1 MGHDAKQAATKSP
14 AKLGQTPK
22 KRSRSTAECSD
33 GDINKTPVKR
43 RRFSNSNPDKKN
55 TITSNNTEVQPE
67 TFGSGYNHQLTSFSA
82 FAEARAEDGEA
93 SSGFDATLAAS
104 KGSGEVEGTED
115 TPTFGNSQEKAE
127 IINGEEN
134 EAVLLKILVRWFEP
148 DNTGKLCAKGEV
160 ILRLLQSKYS
170 SSIRLV
176 VRGSSGQLVLLN
188 VWLDPVQCTASRR
201 RRDEKYVQLN
211 YIDAKGKM
219 CQYMLQLAI
228 SDVEPLCEHLK
239 AVLGTHV
246 SCPACHDIT

>member
-93 SSGFDATLAAS
+93 SS
-104 KGSGEVEGTED
+104 KGSERRNA
-115 TPTFGNSQEKAE
+115 PTNEELRKQGRYKTWAPSALNWQCPWGCGKAGDCGGRRK
-127 IINGEEN
+127 N
-134 EAVLLKILVRWFEP
+134 
-148 DNTGKLCAKGEV
+148 LC
-160 ILRLLQSKYS
+160 
-170 SSIRLV
+170 
-176 VRGSSGQLVLLN
+176 
-188 VWLDPVQCTASRR
+188 
-201 RRDEKYVQLN
+201 EKYG
-211 YIDAKGKM
+211 DG
-219 CQYMLQLAI
+219 
-228 SDVEPLCEHLK
+228 
-239 AVLGTHV
+239 GTHV
-246 SCPACHDIT
+246 DSRPTEAQLKQIKKDREKICKAQSRAAAKKK

>member
-1 MGHDAKQAATKSP
+1 VGHDAKQAATKSP

-33 GDINKTPVKR
+33 GDINKTPAKR

-134 EAVLLKILVRWFEP
+134 EAVLLKILVMWFEP

-160 ILRLLQSKYS
+160 ILRLLQSKDS

-239 AVLGTHV
+239 AVLGTHL